1 MSAPRSKPA
10 LQKSSHNNDPGD
22 LAFRPEGITSVPE
35 RGELRAD
42 PAEVRT
48 IMFRSESWFG
58 SSCRAGRLLGVALGA
73 AAVLAALIF
82 SLAPTLAQQATPP
95 VQRSYINPFPNGD
108 RYRVVSL
115 GDSLGD
121 GLWQG
126 LYRAFEGDAT
136 LEFINRAKPST
147 GFARPDSYDWSKEAG
162 ELLKNETYQIAII
175 MFGANDA
182 QPIKSGKDWLKV
194 GSEGWREV
202 YGQRVEAF
210 IKKLRAANIAVYWV
224 GLPIMRS
231 PAQNSDAE
239 ALNEVYREKAF
250 INGAK
255 FIDTWNGFTD
265 EGGRYSAYGPDMT
278 GQVKRLRADD
288 GIHFTMRGYLKLAHF
303 VEKELRRDL
312 NLAKLERN
320 IPLAGNEEEQAKVM
334 GRDVVLGRSDPA
346 QPAPTPDQQDAAANP
361 NPVPGSPEQQAQGEQ
376 AQGDQSQ
383 LQQSNVGDVSL
394 VRPAIDQSLQAAQG
408 LTPQTPA
415 STNPEAEM
423 ITSELS
429 TGLTAVA
436 TISAVTDLSLASSKP
451 RLPLSQR
458 PYYKVLIKGEQ
469 LKPKAG
475 RGDDFAW
482 PPG

>member
-1 MSAPRSKPA
+1 MSRNAFWLRSIRPA
-10 LQKSSHNNDPGD
+10 WRS
-22 LAFRPEGITSVPE
+22 LAH
-35 RGELRAD
+35 
-42 PAEVRT
+42 
-48 IMFRSESWFG
+48 
-58 SSCRAGRLLGVALGA
+58 VAAA
-73 AAVLAALIF
+73 AAVFLACLLV
-82 SLAPTLAQQATPP
+82 SLAPSMAQQATSP

-108 RYRVVSL
+108 RYRVVVL

-121 GLWQG
+121 GLWSG
-126 LYRAFEGDAT
+126 LYRAFEEDAT
-136 LEFINRAKPST
+136 LEFMQRAKPST
-147 GFARPDSYDWSKEAG
+147 GFARTDSYDWNTEVAN
-162 ELLKNETYQIAII
+162 LLKTETYQIAVI

-194 GSEGWREV
+194 GSEPWREI

-210 IKKLRAANIAVYWV
+210 IKKLRAANLAVYWV

-231 PAQNSDAE
+231 PGQSSDAE
-239 ALNEVYREKAF
+239 AMNEVFREKAF

-265 EGGRYSAYGPDMT
+265 EAGRYSAYGPDMS

-288 GIHFTMRGYLKLAHF
+288 GVLFTMRGYLKLAHF

-312 NLAKLERN
+312 SLAKLERN
-320 IPLAGNEEEQAKVM
+320 IPLAGNEDEQAKVM
-334 GRDVVLGRSDPA
+334 GREVVPGRSDPS
-346 QPAPTPDQQDAAANP
+346 QPGPPTQDQQDAAADP
-361 NPVPGSPEQQAQGEQ
+361 AAAPASAEQAPTDQAQGEQ
-376 AQGDQSQ
+376 APQ
-383 LQQSNVGDVSL
+383 LQQSSVGEVNL

-408 LTPQTPA
+408 LAAQGTA
-415 STNPEAEM
+415 SAMPEAEM
-423 ITSELS
+423 ITSELAN
-429 TGLTAVA
+429 GLTAVA
-436 TISAVTDLSLASSKP
+436 TISSVTDLSLASSKP

-469 LKPKAG
+469 LKPKTG

>member
-1 MSAPRSKPA
+1 
-10 LQKSSHNNDPGD
+10 
-22 LAFRPEGITSVPE
+22 
-35 RGELRAD
+35 
-42 PAEVRT
+42 
-48 IMFRSESWFG
+48 MFRSASRLG
-58 SSCRAGRLLGVALGA
+58 LSNSARRMLADVAVGTVVLLGTYLV
-73 AAVLAALIF
+73 
-82 SLAPTLAQQATPP
+82 SLAPVLAQQGTTP
-95 VQRSYINPFPNGD
+95 VQRSYINPFPNAD
-108 RYRVVSL
+108 RYRVVVL

-121 GLWQG
+121 GLWSG
-126 LYRAFEGDAT
+126 LYRAFEEDAT
-136 LEFINRAKPST
+136 LEFMQRAKPST
-147 GFARPDSYDWSKEAG
+147 GFARTDSYDWSAEVA
-162 ELLKNETYQIAII
+162 ELLKTETYQIAII

-194 GSEGWREV
+194 GSEGWHEV

-231 PAQNSDAE
+231 PGQNTDAE

-265 EGGRYSAYGPDMT
+265 EGGRYSAYGPDMS

-312 NLAKLERN
+312 SLAKLERN
-320 IPLAGNEEEQAKVM
+320 IPLAGNEDEQAKVM
-334 GRDVVLGRSDPA
+334 GRDVIPGRSDPA
-346 QPAPTPDQQDAAANP
+346 QTSPPTQEQQDAAADANAA
-361 NPVPGSPEQQAQGEQ
+361 SAAEQTQGEPTQGEQ
-376 AQGDQSQ
+376 AQGDQAGQ
-383 LQQSNVGDVSL
+383 LQQSSVGDVNL

-408 LTPQTPA
+408 LTPQGTA
-415 STNPEAEM
+415 SAMPEAEM
-423 ITSELS
+423 ITSELN

-436 TISAVTDLSLASSKP
+436 TISSVTDLSLASSKP